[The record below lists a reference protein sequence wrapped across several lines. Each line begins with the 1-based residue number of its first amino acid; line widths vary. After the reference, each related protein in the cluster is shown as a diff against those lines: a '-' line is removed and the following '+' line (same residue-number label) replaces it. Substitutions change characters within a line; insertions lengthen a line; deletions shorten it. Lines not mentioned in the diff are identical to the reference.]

1 MKDILQNNSL
11 RQQPNSV
18 PEGYFDEL
26 KSSLKTIPAQNRRRR
41 FQPWIWTAAAAA
53 AILIA
58 AGSFF
63 LGRYTEGADL
73 TEEDYIVYSGEL
85 TDIIY
90 DEGTEQ
96 YADASALTE
105 DEIIEYLI
113 YTEVEIEEL
122 EEY

>member
-11 RQQPNSV
+11 RQQPYSI

-26 KSSLKTIPAQNRRRR
+26 KSSLKTIPVQNRRRR

-63 LGRYTEGADL
+63 LGRYSNEDDL
-73 TEEDYIVYSGEL
+73 TEEDYIAYSEEL
-85 TDIIY
+85 TGIIY

-96 YADASALTE
+96 YADASSMTE

-113 YTEVEIEEL
+113 YTGVEIEEL